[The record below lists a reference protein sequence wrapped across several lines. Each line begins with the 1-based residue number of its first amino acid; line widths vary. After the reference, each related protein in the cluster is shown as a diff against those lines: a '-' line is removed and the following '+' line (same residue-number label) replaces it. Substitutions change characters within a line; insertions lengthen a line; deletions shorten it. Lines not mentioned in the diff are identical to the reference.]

1 LAFLVSPL
9 PPAVCPRA
17 AFLPQGSLLIAA
29 REALQQVRNREP
41 ADSRLRQRG
50 SGIQGRTTD
59 TASSS
64 EEDSSLG
71 GSSSGSGG
79 AYAASSRGLTSFVW
93 ESDLDEDESGAGGG
107 AYGSSRDYAAPP
119 VGAAGGFGSG
129 GEGWDKGGGGEGG
142 GGGGGGAQSW
152 DQAGLD
158 SWFGNKVDTGP
169 LLLRKTLAPMKAAD
183 VSGGG
188 RSWWADG
195 LASIAPCRD
204 VLCCSR
210 LVQPIWP

>member
-1 LAFLVSPL
+1 MCPRPAFLL
-9 PPAVCPRA
+9 
-17 AFLPQGSLLIAA
+17 QGSLLIAA
-29 REALQQVRNREP
+29 REALQQVRLREP

-64 EEDSSLG
+64 SGEGSLA
-71 GSSSGSGG
+71 GSSGGGGG
-79 AYAASSRGLTSFVW
+79 ANAASSRGLTSFVW
-93 ESDLDEDESGAGGG
+93 ESDLDEEGSGAGGG
-107 AYGSSRDYAAPP
+107 AFGGSRDYAAPP

-129 GEGWDKGGGGEGG
+129 GERWEKGGGGDSGGG

-183 VSGGG
+183 VSGGAG
-188 RSWWADG
+188 AGG
-195 LASIAPCRD
+195 LAGWPARPRA
-204 VLCCSR
+204 VLCCAAAALCSQA
-210 LVQPIWP
+210 LGH